1 MGLWKRIRSA
11 IETKSAPTAKGRGLL
26 LFNEVGEAMTAERI
40 LIEAGHEVKGVAPP
54 LEVRKGCDLAVEFNL
69 VDQLGIERIL
79 RDKELTPL
87 DIVSLDN
94 LSRRPEEFT
103 RKKDF
108 GDYLMVTAANMKLTF
123 EKKSLNI
130 VNISGGGC
138 PDVPYLTI
146 SMVGKTLAEA
156 EDPGNLGYSLCA
168 YMLKKAFEKSLEL
181 AGLDGRKP

>member
-1 MGLWKRIRSA
+1 MGLWQRISSA
-11 IETKSAPTAKGRGLL
+11 KKPKSGSMAKGRGLL

-40 LIEAGHEVKGVAPP
+40 LTEAGHKVRGVAPP
-54 LEVRKGCDLAVEFNL
+54 LEVRKGCDLAVEFDL

-79 RDKELTPL
+79 KAKNLSPL

-108 GDYLMVTAANMKLTF
+108 GDYLMITAANMKLTF
-123 EKKSLNI
+123 EKRSLKI

-138 PDVPYLTI
+138 PDVPFLTI
-146 SMVGKTLAEA
+146 SMVGKTLTEA
-156 EDPGNLGYSLCA
+156 ENPGNLGYSLCA

-181 AGLDGRKP
+181 SRLDGEKP